1 MLEQALGQ
9 MGKELPEE
17 LTKRMSLNRFF
28 AIQRDIVNDEL
39 EALVPDLIE
48 DALENPTGSYQIVSK
63 YQNLKLDQIDKNNS
77 EILIELAEI
86 KKLLGKVSAGG
97 GAGGA
102 DGGLLGNLLDM
113 LGVGGAVGL
122 GAKAAFGGKKSK
134 KSKKQTKF
142 QRGLRL
148 AKTGG
153 KIGVGL
159 ALASYLFG
167 DKLTDIDPG
176 QIARDLGYEGL
187 GDTLDTVGGVAE
199 TALLSGASAAG
210 MVKAKE
216 FAGKPATPT
225 ATQTSSNYSNVVKD
239 ERLKGTK
246 YYTQDPTTGKTKFI
260 SMAEGA
266 AAEKA
271 GSVTYKGN
279 ATPTATPTRP
289 TTSMS
294 SSISSAVRGGA
305 NKVWASVKWVAGK
318 AATPLMLATAVWDAW
333 SQISAL
339 DKSLPRNEYASEVTK
354 ILADV
359 VKTYGII
366 WVSSMLGSLIAG
378 GAGAVAGG
386 IGAIPGA
393 LIGFASGLILGGAIE
408 YTIGDDISSVV
419 NRVVDYVYGTGEYKQ
434 ANQPPAPTVNS
445 FATMGA
451 EGTVEKG
458 STSFA
463 LGGAKIPDQKT
474 NQADLP
480 ASGASPSSGQVTTPL
495 TAAMSSLAS
504 LGGGEM
510 AAGGIATSG
519 LVGGLMSNQSK
530 LSNFAQL
537 GMDKA
542 TGLGGNLAALA
553 LGTGAV
559 TGDKLKQLG
568 IISPDAS
575 PEEVNAAV
583 KQYSDMTKNAG
594 PTLTPEQIANE
605 TGTSQT
611 AIQNMFA
618 QNGKTVSENTID
630 NNPNAEFQKMIDQM
644 MTNFQAQ
651 NTGVVNNINAPAMS
665 TSAMP
670 KFTDLQTPASM
681 AITALR
687 AQGLADVYSHPQ
699 AGSTIERSNRGGETT
714 FI

>member
-1 MLEQALGQ
+1 MLEQTLGQ
-9 MGKELPEE
+9 MGRELPEE

-28 AIQRDIVNDEL
+28 AMQRDIVNDEL

-97 GAGGA
+97 TGGA
-102 DGGLLGNLLDM
+102 DGGLLGNLLSM
-113 LGVGGAVGL
+113 IGL
-122 GAKAAFGGKKSK
+122 GGVAGAGARALIGNRKTPKTSSK
-134 KSKKQTKF
+134 KTKL
-142 QRGLRL
+142 QKGLRL

-167 DKLTDIDPG
+167 DELTDIDPA
-176 QIARDLGYEGL
+176 QTARDLGFEGVAN
-187 GDTLDTVGGVAE
+187 TIETVGEVAP
-199 TALLSGASAAG
+199 TAALAGAGAAAMSYAKASAPPA
-210 MVKAKE
+210 A
-216 FAGKPATPT
+216 APTATPT
-225 ATQTSSNYSNVVKD
+225 SSNIIKD

-271 GSVTYKGN
+271 GSVTYKGG
-279 ATPTATPTRP
+279 AAPTVAPTATP

-294 SSISSAVRGGA
+294 SNISSAIKGGA
-305 NKVWASVKWVAGK
+305 SRIWSGVKWVAGK
-318 AATPLMLATAVWDAW
+318 AATPIMLATAVWEAW

-339 DKSLPRNEYASEVTK
+339 DKNMPRNEYASAVTK
-354 ILADV
+354 IIAGV
-359 VKTYGII
+359 VKDYGII
-366 WVSSMLGSLIAG
+366 WVSAMMGSMIASG
-378 GAGAVAGG
+378 VGAVAGG
-386 IGAIPGA
+386 ITAIPAGI
-393 LIGFASGLILGGAIE
+393 IGFASGLIAGGAIQ
-408 YTIGDDISSVV
+408 YSIGEDITSVV
-419 NRVVDYVYGTGEYKQ
+419 NRVVDYLYGTGTKELKQ
-434 ANQPPAPTVNS
+434 DSQTV
-445 FATMGA
+445 TP
-451 EGTVEKG
+451 K
-458 STSFA
+458 
-463 LGGAKIPDQKT
+463 
-474 NQADLP
+474 ADLP
-480 ASGASPSSGQVTTPL
+480 AVGAAESSGQVATQAPSTPL

-504 LGGGEM
+504 LGNGEM

-542 TGLGGNLAALA
+542 KGLGGNLAALA

-575 PEEVNAAV
+575 PEETDAAV
-583 KQYSDMTKNAG
+583 KQYSEMTKNSPSLSAQ
-594 PTLTPEQIANE
+594 QIAE
-605 TGTSQT
+605 QTGTSQT

-618 QNGKTVSENTID
+618 PSGRTVSETTID

-665 TSAMP
+665 TGAMP

-687 AQGLADVYSHPQ
+687 SQGLADVYSHPQ

-714 FI
+714 YI